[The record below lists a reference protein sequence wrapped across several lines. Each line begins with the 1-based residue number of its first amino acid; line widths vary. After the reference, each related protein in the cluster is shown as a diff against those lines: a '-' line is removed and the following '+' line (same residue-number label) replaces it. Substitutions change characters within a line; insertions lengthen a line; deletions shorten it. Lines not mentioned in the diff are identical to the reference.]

1 MSVFLSAGEIFDIA
15 IQIERNGA
23 AFYRKA
29 ACAAAEEQIRQELN
43 ALAAME
49 DAHQKIFTDLKR
61 SLVPDDREPEWYDAD
76 GDAAAYPESFA
87 SGKVFDM
94 TQDLSSQLSPA
105 APLRD
110 VLRLA
115 LERERDSVVFFVG
128 LQRLIPPSMGRDQV
142 EAIVDEELSHITLL
156 SKRYA
161 ELDAA

>member
-1 MSVFLSAGEIFDIA
+1 MSVFLSASEIFEIA

-29 ACAAAEEQIRQELN
+29 ARSAAEEQTRQELN
-43 ALAAME
+43 DLAAME
-49 DAHQKIFTDLKR
+49 DMHQKVFTDLMC
-61 SLVPDDREPEWYDAD
+61 SLITDEGEPEWYDAD
-76 GDAAAYPESFA
+76 GDEAAYLESFA
-87 SGKVFDM
+87 SGEVFDM
-94 TQDLSSQLSPA
+94 TQDLSSQLSPTA
-105 APLRD
+105 TLRD

-142 EAIVDEELSHITLL
+142 EAIVDEELGHITLL

-161 ELDAA
+161 ELVK